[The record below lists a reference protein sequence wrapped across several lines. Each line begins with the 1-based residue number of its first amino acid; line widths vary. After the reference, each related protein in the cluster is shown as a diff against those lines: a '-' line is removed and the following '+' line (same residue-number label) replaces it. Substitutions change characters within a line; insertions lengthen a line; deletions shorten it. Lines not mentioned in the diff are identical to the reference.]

1 MNKKLKAYFLMVS
14 NNDEAF
20 AEEMLSSMIAR
31 IKKET
36 PKTGKHLAHFYGS
49 DVYYA
54 AKKTGTDLALAK
66 YFLEGD
72 LDYFEM
78 EVTVTNGEIERVIYV
93 DGFRKTPTEII

>member
-1 MNKKLKAYFLMVS
+1 MNEKLKAYFLMVS

-54 AKKTGTDLALAK
+54 AKKTGTNLEK
-66 YFLEGD
+66 YFLDGD

-78 EVTVTNGEIERVIYV
+78 EVTVTNGEIEKVIYV

>member
-1 MNKKLKAYFLMVS
+1 MNEKLKAYFLMVS

-54 AKKTGTDLALAK
+54 AKKTGTDLTK
-66 YFLEGD
+66 YFFEGD

-78 EVTVTNGEIERVIYV
+78 KVKVVDGQIKEVVYV
-93 DGFRKTPTEII
+93 DGFRKTPEII

>member
-1 MNKKLKAYFLMVS
+1 MNEKLKDYFLMVS

-36 PKTGKHLAHFYGS
+36 PITGKHLTHFYGS

-54 AKKTGTDLALAK
+54 AQKTGTDLA
-66 YFLEGD
+66 YFSEGD

-78 EVTVTNGEIERVIYV
+78 EVIVTNGEIERVVYV
-93 DGFRKTPTEII
+93 DGFRKTPIEII